1 MVLHRDRRTTKSVTR
16 TPLRPTGYGGIGPSA
31 TLPLLDRWGDIDFVG
46 PPRIRPNGARNAI
59 PAGFYHGLLPA
70 IMILTLLLPMTATA
84 QGIRMAPDFL
94 PLDVGNLWRYNIL
107 DPEGVAVGSL
117 EFGISDYSIVDGYS
131 YYVFDRF
138 PFGPDLE
145 VNRPIRIRYDGQQR
159 QFIRFDGAVQADLFP
174 SPGAS
179 AEVLATN
186 DDGLPTRALFRFGS
200 LVLTLERGVGIV
212 QAGFLLPE
220 GPRVASL
227 VAARVSGGVVGTF
240 AAEDPGPSSGS
251 QPLTG
256 ADPVDAAETVSDM
269 EPELTVEAVAERDL
283 HRFVLTVRNPS
294 DRLLPFDFTTSQ
306 SFDFVV
312 VDPSSG
318 QELWRWSERRF
329 FSEVLRSEAIRSGG
343 DWTFEGE
350 WNYRDSELNE
360 VEPGVYEVYGVLASE
375 EPLES
380 DSIQFEVP

>member
-1 MVLHRDRRTTKSVTR
+1 MIL
-16 TPLRPTGYGGIGPSA
+16 I
-31 TLPLLDRWGDIDFVG
+31 LPLL
-46 PPRIRPNGARNAI
+46 
-59 PAGFYHGLLPA
+59 LLVP
-70 IMILTLLLPMTATA
+70 MPMTATA

-94 PLDVGNLWRYNIL
+94 PLDVGNLWRYNVR
-107 DPEGVAVGSL
+107 DPEGVVVGSL
-117 EFGISDYSIVDGYS
+117 EFSVSDYSIVEGYS

-145 VNRPIRIRYDGQQR
+145 VNRPIGIRYDGQQR
-159 QFIRFDGAVQADLFP
+159 QFIRFDGADQADLFP

-186 DDGLPTRALFRFGS
+186 DDGLPTRALFQFGS

-212 QAGFLLPE
+212 QAGFLLTE
-220 GPRVASL
+220 GPRVATL

-240 AAEDPGPSSGS
+240 AAEVPAPTSGS
-251 QPLTG
+251 EPLNE
-256 ADPVDAAETVSDM
+256 ADPVDATPAVSD
-269 EPELTVEAVAERDL
+269 PVPGLTVEAFAERDL
-283 HRFVLTVRNPS
+283 HRFVLTIRNPS

-312 VDPSSG
+312 VDPSFG

>member
-1 MVLHRDRRTTKSVTR
+1 M
-16 TPLRPTGYGGIGPSA
+16 
-31 TLPLLDRWGDIDFVG
+31 
-46 PPRIRPNGARNAI
+46 
-59 PAGFYHGLLPA
+59 
-70 IMILTLLLPMTATA
+70 MILTLLLPMTATA

-107 DPEGVAVGSL
+107 DPEGVVVGSL
-117 EFGISDYSIVDGYS
+117 EFGISDYSIVEGYS

-145 VNRPIRIRYDGQQR
+145 VNQPIGIRYDGQQR
-159 QFIRFDGAVQADLFP
+159 QFIRFDGADQADLFP

-179 AEVLATN
+179 AEILATN
-186 DDGLPTRALFRFGS
+186 DDGLPTRALFQFGS

-212 QAGFLLPE
+212 QAGFLLTE
-220 GPRVASL
+220 GPRVATL
-227 VAARVSGGVVGTF
+227 VAARVSGGVFGTF
-240 AAEDPGPSSGS
+240 APAGS
-251 QPLTG
+251 EPLTE
-256 ADPVDAAETVSDM
+256 ADPVDRAAAVSDPV
-269 EPELTVEAVAERDL
+269 PELTVEAFAERDL
-283 HRFVLTVRNPS
+283 HRFLLTVRNPS

-312 VDPSSG
+312 VDPSRG